1 MAKVPRPIFATAGF
15 IFICADNFSG
25 GVFLLFFGES
35 AYARGHAIC
44 GIVRHFQ
51 DDPIARK
58 GAPWSVRAANGWRQ
72 GTRMVV
78 IDIADELPNRTA
90 WPE

>member
-1 MAKVPRPIFATAGF
+1 VAKVPRPIFATAGF
-15 IFICADNFSG
+15 IFICADNLSG
-25 GVFLLFFGES
+25 GVFYYYFGKS

-58 GAPWSVRAANGWRQ
+58 GAPWSVRAAKPYPGEFLMLRNYGSP
-72 GTRMVV
+72 
-78 IDIADELPNRTA
+78 LP
-90 WPE
+90 